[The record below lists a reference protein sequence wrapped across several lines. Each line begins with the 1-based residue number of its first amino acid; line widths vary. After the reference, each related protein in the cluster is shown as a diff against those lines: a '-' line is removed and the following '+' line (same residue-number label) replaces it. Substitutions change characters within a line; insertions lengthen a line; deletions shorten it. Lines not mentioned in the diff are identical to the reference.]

1 MDATALAERIE
12 GALRVNR
19 VFGEPVTV
27 DGVTVIP
34 VSRVGAG
41 GGGGSGRDTA
51 PADTAPADTAP
62 ADTAPADTAPADTA
76 PADTAPSG
84 MAPDQAT
91 GPVLARP
98 GGRTARRR
106 GGEGAGGGLGWT
118 GQPCG
123 VFVLHDGQVS
133 WRPALDVNRLVTAA
147 AAVSIAA
154 LLTARAIVRIRARA

>member
-51 PADTAPADTAP
+51 PADTAPADA
-62 ADTAPADTAPADTA
+62 
-76 PADTAPSG
+76 
-84 MAPDQAT
+84 APDQAT
-91 GPVLARP
+91 GPVPARP